1 MGTTSNIYSNAISYN
16 CAKFGAFVNSVTIL
30 MLRDLTIRTWVKV
43 FADMG
48 AQNSAQLTKSVTSK
62 CTVLDATIT
71 GSEKA
76 SAPNQT
82 MAIAKRTTFLVI
94 TFFIGNRIAKLRSRE
109 IATKLKIEAI

>member
-1 MGTTSNIYSNAISYN
+1 
-16 CAKFGAFVNSVTIL
+16 
-30 MLRDLTIRTWVKV
+30 
-43 FADMG
+43 MG
-48 AQNSAQLTKSVTSK
+48 AQKSAQLTKSVPSK

-82 MAIAKRTTFLVI
+82 IAIAKRTTFLVI

-109 IATKLKIEAI
+109 IATKLKIEAIRDATWAELKNLHNTVPMKVPNHLTPT